1 MQLLAQRE
9 QPLGTIGGVGLGPFG
24 SINTGDRMAG
34 ITGVI
39 NTISSVIGMLTV
51 VASIWFMFMLL
62 FAGYEWISAGGDQ
75 KKLSSA
81 KDRITHAF
89 TGLVIVVGA
98 WSLVAVAG
106 QFFGFNTLVDPATII
121 NTLPIK

>member
-1 MQLLAQRE
+1 MKLLAQQA
-9 QPLGTIGGVGLGPFG
+9 QPLGKIGGVGLGPFG
-24 SINTGDRMAG
+24 DINTGDRLAA
-34 ITGVI
+34 ISAVTR
-39 NTISSVIGMLTV
+39 TISSIVGIMTIL
-51 VASIWFMFMLL
+51 ASIWFMFMLL

-75 KKLSSA
+75 KKLTTA

-98 WSLVAVAG
+98 YSLAAVAG
-106 QFFGFNTLVDPATII
+106 QFFGFNTLIDPNVII